1 MRESSIWAG
10 EQGKGIRYASS
21 GRELFEG
28 QFARDHIQYES
39 LLGLSLEDA
48 EVMLKET
55 PIVYYSEGETSFLYE
70 KNKVIL
76 RADCLVE
83 LKLSGTD
90 SAEGTGCIFRWK
102 TGRRWRR
109 QKKVSWMRRILLPG
123 PLKEPLQNREHCH
136 RKENERTGTYGE
148 PSGR

>member
-1 MRESSIWAG
+1 MKETSRAVPTMDREPAITIPALRNTRESSIWAG
-10 EQGKGIRYASS
+10 NREKGIRYASS

-90 SAEGTGCIFRWK
+90 SAEGTGWY
-102 TGRRWRR
+102 
-109 QKKVSWMRRILLPG
+109 LPD
-123 PLKEPLQNREHCH
+123 ED
-136 RKENERTGTYGE
+136 GE
-148 PSGR
+148 TLAETEESEAG